1 MKRERII
8 KKSIIFAPVLVLH
21 PLSNKYKMTKQRKRL
36 ISFDLLKV
44 FAIFLVLWG
53 HCIQY
58 FLSTHYSADPI
69 YRIIYSFHMP
79 LFMMISAFFSA
90 NSYNLTFKVLF
101 EKKFTE
107 LLLPIFVWGTFFLI
121 GCTILNVI
129 NGEIIFLFYDIKAIL
144 TKNLWFLKSL
154 FVCYILAYF
163 CFNKGRTNY
172 IFLFSTLL
180 SSQFVISH
188 NICTMY
194 PSFLIGVYLQKHK
207 NLISSKILLFSTLIL
222 FIFMLI
228 LWDASFWPVPNML
241 EAITQHNMTP
251 IYEYLY
257 KGIYRIIIGATGS
270 LFFIALFNILFC
282 NKIKNTNF
290 ADMGKYTLGVYII
303 QSIVLES
310 IAGKYIKFDN
320 MNFYMFHFVITPII
334 SFTLFLFFTF
344 IVRLTYKY
352 PKLSLLLWGKR
363 R

>member
-1 MKRERII
+1 
-8 KKSIIFAPVLVLH
+8 
-21 PLSNKYKMTKQRKRL
+21 MTQQRKRL

-79 LFMMISAFFSA
+79 LFMMISGFFSV
-90 NSYNLTFKVLF
+90 NSYKLTFKVLF

-107 LLLPIFVWGTFFLI
+107 LLLPVFVWGSFFLI
-121 GCTILNVI
+121 GCSILNVI
-129 NGEIIFLFYDIKAIL
+129 HGEHIYLLYDIKAIL

-163 CFNKGRTNY
+163 CFNKTKTNY
-172 IFLFSTLL
+172 IFLFFTLL
-180 SSQFVISH
+180 LSQFIISH

-207 NLISSKILLFSTLIL
+207 NLISSKFLLISTLII
-222 FIFMLI
+222 FILMLI

-241 EAITQHNMTP
+241 ETITKHSMTP
-251 IYEYLY
+251 VYEYLY
-257 KGIYRIIIGATGS
+257 KGIYRIIIGTAGS

-282 NKIKNTNF
+282 NNINMINI
-290 ADMGKYTLGVYII
+290 ANLGKYTLGVYII
-303 QSIVLES
+303 QSIVLEC
-310 IAGKYIKFDN
+310 IAGKYIKFDY

-334 SFTLFLFFTF
+334 SFTLFFLFTF

-352 PKLSLLLWGKR
+352 PKLSFLLWGKII
-363 R
+363 